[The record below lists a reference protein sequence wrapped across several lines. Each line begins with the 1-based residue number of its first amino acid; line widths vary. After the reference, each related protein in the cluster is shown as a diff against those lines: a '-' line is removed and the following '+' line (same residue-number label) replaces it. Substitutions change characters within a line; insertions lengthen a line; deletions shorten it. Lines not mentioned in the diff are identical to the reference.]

1 MKIFLP
7 LLSFCIL
14 FYSCEEE
21 NKVKSIEK
29 EVRIDSMQLESSMRL
44 GDIANFKIY
53 FSYENP
59 CATFSRL
66 ESSTIKDTTFL
77 KAYGNYREGN
87 CLNIEQKD
95 STYINYE
102 ARTLGVKYF
111 KWKQLNG
118 QVKVDSF
125 RVVI

>member
-7 LLSFCIL
+7 LITVSL
-14 FYSCEEE
+14 FFFSCEEE

-29 EVRIDSMQLESSMRL
+29 EVRIDSMQIEPTMRL

-66 ESSTIKDTTFL
+66 ENTVVLDTIFL
-77 KAYGNYREGN
+77 KAFGNYREGN
-87 CLNIEQKD
+87 CLTVESPD

-102 ARTLGVKYF
+102 ARTLGTKYF

-118 QVKVDSF
+118 QEKVDSF
-125 RVVI
+125 RVVM